1 MRFLGPFNWADKTKL
16 FEFTYMVT
24 IALLLSAVVLTPVF
38 ITHHL
43 LWSKKYVIQED
54 VVEAV
59 LIIILLLIAYLLS
72 RIYKKELRKYRQA
85 ARRLSRDNCDL
96 SSKLTDAFKYIGG
109 VNVQIEEIRAIFCGL
124 ERYPETEKELRK
136 DLALFARKMLG
147 IVNAD
152 WVMIRIIRQT
162 NLRTIKEHFEPRK
175 NAFFFIKGIS
185 NKAIVAN
192 QVIDGYSIIAS
203 RPDNSMIMV
212 ACVFPKKSLDE
223 VEKILVE
230 AITNQIEMLYLI
242 FASGRLHEIHMNG
255 KPVPPIQKKLT
266 TLN

>member
-1 MRFLGPFNWADKTKL
+1 MRFLGPFNSGDKTKL

-43 LWSKKYVIQED
+43 LWTKKYVIQED

-59 LIIILLLIAYLLS
+59 LIIILLLIAHLLS
-72 RIYKKELRKYRQA
+72 RVYKKEMRKYRQA

-96 SSKLTDAFKYIGG
+96 SSKLIDAFKYIGG
-109 VNVQIEEIRAIFCGL
+109 VNVQIEEIQAIFCGL

-152 WVMIRIIRQT
+152 WVLIRLIRQS
-162 NLRTIKEHFEPRK
+162 NLRTIKEHLEARK
-175 NAFFFIKGIS
+175 NSIFFIKGIS
-185 NKAIVAN
+185 NKAIVAS
-192 QVIDGYSIIAS
+192 QEIDGYSIVAS
-203 RPDNSMIMV
+203 RRDNSMLTV
-212 ACVFPKKSLDE
+212 ACVFPKKCLDQE
-223 VEKILVE
+223 EKILVE
-230 AITNQIEMLYLI
+230 AVNYQIEMLYLI
-242 FASGRLHEIHMNG
+242 FISHRHREIYPNR
-255 KPVPPIQKKLT
+255 KQIRATSEKLT
-266 TLN
+266 T